1 MPFISANHL
10 AFYYETSGQGETLF
24 VISGSGGDL
33 RVKPNIMDSPLNRS
47 FKVISYDQRGLGQ
60 TRCELPSYEMKD
72 FAEDAA
78 SIMDALD
85 IVPCNV
91 LGISFGGMVAQ
102 ELAIRYPGK
111 VKKLAL
117 ACTSP
122 GGAGGPSYPLH
133 ELQDLPLEEAIKKQ
147 IEISDTRI
155 NEEFRQKR
163 PEVYAKIV
171 ADTKQRSEATRTPE
185 SIEGNRKQME
195 ARKGHDTFDRLPAI
209 KIPTAI
215 FGGKYDGISPPENLR
230 VLQRQIPGATLE
242 FFEGGHMFMIQ
253 DKKAVSRIADFFLVE

>member
-1 MPFISANHL
+1 MPFIQANQL
-10 AFYYETSGQGETLF
+10 NVYYEVSGRGETLF

-33 RVKPNIMDSPLNRS
+33 RVKPSIMDSPLNQS

-60 TRCELPSYEMKD
+60 TQCNLPSYEMKD

-78 SIMDALD
+78 AIIDALD
-85 IVPCNV
+85 IAPCHV

-102 ELAIRYPGK
+102 ELAIRYPEK
-111 VKKLAL
+111 IKKLGL
-117 ACTSP
+117 ACTSS
-122 GGAGGPSYPLH
+122 GGAGGASYPLH
-133 ELQDLPLEEAIKKQ
+133 ELQALSLDEVIKKQ

-163 PEVYAKIV
+163 PEVYRKILD
-171 ADTKQRSEATRTPE
+171 DTQKRSEATRSTE
-185 SIEGNRKQME
+185 SIDGNRKQME
-195 ARKGHDTFDRLPAI
+195 ARKGHNTFDRLPLV

-215 FGGKYDGISPPENLR
+215 FGGKYDGISRPENLKA
-230 VLQRQIPGATLE
+230 LQKQIPGATLE

-253 DKKAVSRIADFFLVE
+253 DKNAAPRMARFFLE